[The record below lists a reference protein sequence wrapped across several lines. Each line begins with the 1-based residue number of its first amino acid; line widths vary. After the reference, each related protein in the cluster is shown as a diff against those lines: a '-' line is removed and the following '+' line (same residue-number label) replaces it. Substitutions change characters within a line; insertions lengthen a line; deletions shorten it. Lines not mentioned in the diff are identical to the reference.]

1 MSRSPDTAT
10 TYHYERIR
18 AATSGM
24 IETAGRTF
32 LLVMAVKHFQTGAT
46 GKAAIAAGSSLGML
60 LTPVVLWIVAH
71 GRWRV
76 AQAAAVIAGIGS
88 IGFLLPALVP
98 TVEVFVVGSLVGMAA
113 SSAALPLMTQ
123 VYQDNYPAAERGRLF
138 SRTVMIRI
146 GAAVLFGDLAG
157 RWLANDIGHFR
168 HLLFVFSAA
177 FAVAAWCLHR
187 CPSRPS
193 DSEQGS
199 HPLRPLRHVADD
211 PLFRRTL
218 ISWMLMGFA
227 NLMMLPLRVEYL
239 ANPDKY
245 GLEFHPTAIQIA
257 WLTVVIP
264 NVARLL
270 MSPIWGKLFDRM
282 NFFALR
288 MTLNVGFALGIGA
301 FFVSDT
307 LPGLILGAVIFG
319 ISEAGG
325 DVAWTLWVTKFA
337 KPDHVSDY
345 MSVHTFLTGVRG
357 VLAPAVAFYVVG
369 QLSLPALGGIS
380 ALFILG
386 ATSLLLPEWRRGH
399 GAPTR
404 APLAAGPVNK

>member
-1 MSRSPDTAT
+1 MSRSPDTVT
-10 TYHYERIR
+10 TYNYERIR
-18 AATSGM
+18 AATSG
-24 IETAGRTF
+24 IVETAGRTF
-32 LLVMAVKHFQTGAT
+32 LLVMAMKHFQAGAT
-46 GKAAIAAGSSLGML
+46 AKAAIAAGSSFGML
-60 LTPVVLWIVAH
+60 LTPLVLWIVTH

-76 AQAAAVIAGIGS
+76 AQSASVIAAIGS
-88 IGFLLPALVP
+88 VGFLLPVLWP
-98 TVEVFVVGSLVGMAA
+98 TTWVFVIGSIIGMAA
-113 SSAALPLMTQ
+113 SSAGLPLMTQ
-123 VYQDNYPAAERGRLF
+123 VYQDNYPATERGRLF

-146 GAAVLFGDLAG
+146 GTAVVFGDLAG

-168 HLLFVFSAA
+168 HLLLVFSCA

-193 DSEQGS
+193 DSERGS

-227 NLMMLPLRVEYL
+227 NLMMLPLRIEYL

-245 GLEFHPTAIQIA
+245 GLEFHPTPVQIA

-270 MSPIWGKLFDRM
+270 MSPVWGKLFDRM

-288 MTLNVGFALGIGA
+288 MTLNVGFAIGISA
-301 FFVSDT
+301 FFVSDSLT
-307 LPGLILGAVIFG
+307 GLIIGAIVFG
-319 ISEAGG
+319 VSEAGG

-337 KPDHVSDY
+337 RPDHVSDY

-369 QLSLPALGGIS
+369 QLSLPVLGGIS

-386 ATSLLLPEWRRGH
+386 ATSLLLPEWKRGR
-399 GAPTR
+399 GAPDESVI
-404 APLAAGPVNK
+404 AGKVSE